1 MAERAPERLVAKIE
15 QAPASSRPAIGV
27 RAASGSAPASGELSG
42 RVPAAPVPEEGA
54 SAPKA
59 AAAPRVSV
67 AAQKHAAG
75 AQAADEAQATD
86 KAQAT
91 VETSAP
97 AGAGVLD
104 RLSDWFAETFP
115 HSRYAVLGGIAG
127 LVVAL
132 LLFWIGV
139 LKTLVIVVL
148 VVVGVAIGQ
157 YLDGDPRLIRI
168 VQGLVKRR

>member
-15 QAPASSRPAIGV
+15 QAPASSRPAIEV
-27 RAASGSAPASGELSG
+27 RAASGPAPASGEPSG
-42 RVPAAPVPEEGA
+42 RAPAVPVPGEGA

-67 AAQKHAAG
+67 AAQKPTAG
-75 AQAADEAQATD
+75 AQAADETQATG

-91 VETSAP
+91 VGASAP
-97 AGAGVLD
+97 AGAGALD
-104 RLSDWFAETFP
+104 RLSAWFAETFP
-115 HSRYAVLGGIAG
+115 HGRYAVLGGLAG

>member
-1 MAERAPERLVAKIE
+1 MAERTPERLVAKIE
-15 QAPASSRPAIGV
+15 QAPASSRPAIEV

-59 AAAPRVSV
+59 AAAPRVSA

-75 AQAADEAQATD
+75 AQATD
-86 KAQAT
+86 KAQTT
-91 VETSAP
+91 VESSAP

-104 RLSDWFAETFP
+104 RLSAWFAETFP
-115 HSRYAVLGGIAG
+115 RSRCAVLGGLAG

>member
-1 MAERAPERLVAKIE
+1 MAERTPERLVAKIE
-15 QAPASSRPAIGV
+15 QAPASSRPAIEV
-27 RAASGSAPASGELSG
+27 RAASGPAPASGEPSG
-42 RVPAAPVPEEGA
+42 RAPAVPVPGEGA

-67 AAQKHAAG
+67 AAQKPTAG
-75 AQAADEAQATD
+75 AQAADETQATG

-91 VETSAP
+91 VGASAP
-97 AGAGVLD
+97 AGAGALD
-104 RLSDWFAETFP
+104 RLSAWFAETFP
-115 HSRYAVLGGIAG
+115 HSRYAVLGGLAG

>member
-1 MAERAPERLVAKIE
+1 MAERTPERLVAKIE
-15 QAPASSRPAIGV
+15 QAPASSRPAIEV
-27 RAASGSAPASGELSG
+27 RAASGPAPASGEPSG
-42 RVPAAPVPEEGA
+42 RAPAVPVPGEGA

-67 AAQKHAAG
+67 AAQKPTAG
-75 AQAADEAQATD
+75 AQAADETQATG

-91 VETSAP
+91 VGASAP
-97 AGAGVLD
+97 AGAGALD
-104 RLSDWFAETFP
+104 RLSAWFAETFP
-115 HSRYAVLGGIAG
+115 HGRYAVLGGLAG

>member
-1 MAERAPERLVAKIE
+1 MLRIEFEGNAEEILHDMQLLLGARTLTQKKAPEKAE
-15 QAPASSRPAIGV
+15 
-27 RAASGSAPASGELSG
+27 
-42 RVPAAPVPEEGA
+42 PETVKVVKTA
-54 SAPKA
+54 
-59 AAAPRVSV
+59 R
-67 AAQKHAAG
+67 
-75 AQAADEAQATD
+75 AADEAQATD
-86 KAQAT
+86 KAQTT

-97 AGAGVLD
+97 AGEGVLD
-104 RLSDWFAETFP
+104 RLSAWFAETFP
-115 HSRYAVLGGIAG
+115 HSRYAVLGGLAG